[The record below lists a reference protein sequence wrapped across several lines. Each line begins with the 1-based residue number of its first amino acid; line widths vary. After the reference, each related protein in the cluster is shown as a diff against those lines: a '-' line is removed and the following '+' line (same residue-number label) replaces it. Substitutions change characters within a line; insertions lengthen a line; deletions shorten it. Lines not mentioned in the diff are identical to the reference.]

1 MVARILTSTA
11 LIASLLVAPTVSYA
25 DVWHRT
31 TTEVGWT
38 FHPDHGESTKTRA
51 DVMRELAQAKADG
64 SYESFLRDLPMPDTN
79 AGPGKTRE
87 QVLQELKNVTPT
99 ERAYMEELYGA
110 N

>member
-1 MVARILTSTA
+1 MTARILASTA

-31 TTEVGWT
+31 TTDVGWT
-38 FHPDHGESTKTRA
+38 YHPDHGESTKTRA
-51 DVMRELAQAKADG
+51 DVMRELAQARADG
-64 SYESFLRDLPMPDTN
+64 SYESFLRDLPTPNTN
-79 AGPGKTRE
+79 VAPGKTRE
-87 QVLQELKNVTPT
+87 QVLQELKNVTPA

>member
-1 MVARILTSTA
+1 MTARILASTA

-31 TTEVGWT
+31 TTDVGWT
-38 FHPDHGESTKTRA
+38 YHPDHGESTKTRA
-51 DVMRELAQAKADG
+51 DVMRELEQAKADG
-64 SYESFLRDLPMPDTN
+64 SYEYFRRGLPMPDTN

-87 QVLQELKNVTPT
+87 QVLQELKNVTPA

>member
-1 MVARILTSTA
+1 MHDEQS
-11 LIASLLVAPTVSYA
+11 
-25 DVWHRT
+25 
-31 TTEVGWT
+31 
-38 FHPDHGESTKTRA
+38 HGESTKTRA

-87 QVLQELKNVTPT
+87 QVLQELKNVTPD

>member
-1 MVARILTSTA
+1 
-11 LIASLLVAPTVSYA
+11 
-25 DVWHRT
+25 
-31 TTEVGWT
+31 
-38 FHPDHGESTKTRA
+38 
-51 DVMRELAQAKADG
+51 MRELAQAKADG

-87 QVLQELKNVTPT
+87 QVLQELKNVTPA